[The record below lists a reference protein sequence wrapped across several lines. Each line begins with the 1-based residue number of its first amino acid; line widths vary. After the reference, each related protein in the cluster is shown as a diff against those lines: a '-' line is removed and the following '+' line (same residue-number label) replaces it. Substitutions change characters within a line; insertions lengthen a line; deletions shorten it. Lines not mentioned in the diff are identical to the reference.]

1 MPNHAGC
8 KSKTMT
14 ISHRLPFED
23 APFGPKTGTNREGA
37 VRIQAYIIVMAALPM
52 ICADPPGFDRAV
64 FHRPFNAQV
73 LTFFQETLG
82 K

>member
-1 MPNHAGC
+1 
-8 KSKTMT
+8 
-14 ISHRLPFED
+14 
-23 APFGPKTGTNREGA
+23 